1 MALKKKGTME
11 KGKEVASQ
19 QRIEKE
25 NQCLF
30 SYHVPRIVE
39 GSDMGS
45 SPCSAA

>member
-1 MALKKKGTME
+1 MG
-11 KGKEVASQ
+11 KGKEAASKE
-19 QRIEKE
+19 RNEKE

-39 GSDMGS
+39 GSDVGS